1 MENAHLDPR
10 LRHTVNLLRL
20 TFGIL
25 PIVAGLDKFTDFL
38 VNWDHY
44 LNPAIAH
51 MLPFPVHTFMM
62 CVGVIEI
69 IAGIIVL
76 IWPAVGGYIVAAWLA
91 LIALTLLINASFLD
105 IAVRDIVMAIAA
117 FSLAKL
123 ERVRRHVV
131 REQVVEQ
138 KPLPS

>member
-10 LRHTVNLLRL
+10 MTPTVNLLRL

-25 PIVAGLDKFTDFL
+25 PIVAGLDKFTDL
-38 VNWDHY
+38 LTNWDHY
-44 LNPAIAH
+44 LNPAIAT
-51 MLPFPVHTFMM
+51 MLPFSVHTFMM

-91 LIALTLLINASFLD
+91 LIALTLLARGSFLD

-117 FSLAKL
+117 FCLAKL
-123 ERVRRHVV
+123 ARIRR
-131 REQVVEQ
+131 RALYEKAVEQ
-138 KPLPS
+138 KPISS